1 MAEGRMKEISGQ
13 SVHIVSIN
21 GDRPGVMK
29 TIESG
34 GGAPAYKGETVFT
47 PSASTQI
54 VEVNGYVM
62 RDNITIEPIPSN
74 YGRLIWNGS
83 TLTVY

>member
-1 MAEGRMKEISGQ
+1 MAEGRMKEISAQ
-13 SVHIVSIN
+13 SVHIVSIS
-21 GDRPGVMK
+21 GDTPGVMK

-47 PSASTQI
+47 PSSSTQV

-62 RDNITIEPIPSN
+62 RDNITINPIPSN
-74 YGRLIWNGS
+74 YGLITWNGS
-83 TLTVY
+83 VLTVS